1 MSRFYLLGVVQ
12 RGVSVVRRF
21 KAAHQA
27 GVKASAAFDEPPR
40 HGQLL
45 LQQFI
50 ECKYGW
56 IEGADSCGRDR
67 RTLSGFMLNVVSEKY
82 TSIDENKQITVL
94 NITCQFIF

>member
-1 MSRFYLLGVVQ
+1 MSRFYLRGVLQ
-12 RGVSVVRRF
+12 CGVSVVRWF

-27 GVKASAAFDEPPR
+27 GVKVSGAVDEPPR

-50 ECKYGW
+50 ECEYGW

-67 RTLSGFMLNVVSEKY
+67 QTLTGFIVNVVSEKC
-82 TSIDENKQITVL
+82 TTIDEN
-94 NITCQFIF
+94 N